1 MHWRGKGGGTQTPG
15 RCKGGGSAMY
25 ACCPGGDTAKL
36 AYASRLFLYYSS
48 IAPPVGGL
56 FGIRPLRLRPMHPF
70 WSRRDSGSPTVFPPS
85 PGLGWTVN
93 EPEAIRT
100 NGRGEGKGENSPK
113 EDFAQTFNN
122 QQPTSNAQWA
132 RRWAVIGCWAF
143 DIGYWMFPEFM
154 ERGPNT
160 SVRLRSSGVTFP
172 PGAERPRALSST

>member
-1 MHWRGKGGGTQTPG
+1 M
-15 RCKGGGSAMY
+15 
-25 ACCPGGDTAKL
+25 AKL
-36 AYASRLFLYYSS
+36 PCWHAAATALLLRYDGECLDCSS
-48 IAPPVGGL
+48 IAPLVGGL
-56 FGIRPLRLRPMHPF
+56 FGFRPLRLRPMHPF